1 MSSQKLSF
9 TQFVKA
15 QPEEAYRAFTNASA
29 LREWLCNV
37 ATVVPRPG
45 GRFYLWWNS
54 GYYTCGEY
62 TLAEDGKKVAFSW
75 LGRKEPAATQ
85 VQVTF
90 TPQEGGTL
98 ITLEHS
104 DLGTD
109 DEWPQVIAEMKKGW
123 VNGLENLASV
133 LATGEDFRFVL
144 RPVLGIIPDEF
155 TPEIAQQMG
164 LPVSEGIRLS
174 DTVEGMGAQ
183 AAGLQSDDVIVS
195 MGGIETTDFSSFDKV
210 ISAYRVGDTVEVDF
224 YRGSEQKSVMME
236 LSGRPIPDIL
246 WTTKELANAVAIK
259 YKKIESR
266 LDDFFDGVSEEEA
279 TYKPAHDEWS
289 LKGNIAHFIQG
300 ERGFHT
306 YIDGLVSGYER
317 FADDYGGNED
327 VFIEATIAAYPT
339 LQDMIQ
345 EYKRNKAETLNILAN
360 LPDDFVARKGSYWRL
375 AHDLLQDPY
384 HFDSHMEQ
392 MQVVLEAA
400 RAE

>member
-1 MSSQKLSF
+1 M
-9 TQFVKA
+9 
-15 QPEEAYRAFTNASA
+15 
-29 LREWLCNV
+29 C
-37 ATVVPRPG
+37 
-45 GRFYLWWNS
+45 
-54 GYYTCGEY
+54 
-62 TLAEDGKKVAFSW
+62 
-75 LGRKEPAATQ
+75 
-85 VQVTF
+85 
-90 TPQEGGTL
+90 
-98 ITLEHS
+98 
-104 DLGTD
+104 
-109 DEWPQVIAEMKKGW
+109 
-123 VNGLENLASV
+123 
-133 LATGEDFRFVL
+133 
-144 RPVLGIIPDEF
+144 
-155 TPEIAQQMG
+155 
-164 LPVSEGIRLS
+164 IRDS
-174 DTVEGMGAQ
+174 
-183 AAGLQSDDVIVS
+183 
-195 MGGIETTDFSSFDKV
+195 
-210 ISAYRVGDTVEVDF
+210 
-224 YRGSEQKSVMME
+224 
-236 LSGRPIPDIL
+236 L

>member
-1 MSSQKLSF
+1 MSSQNLSF

-15 QPEEAYRAFTNASA
+15 PPEEAYRAFTNASA

-54 GYYTCGEY
+54 GYYTSGEY

-75 LGRKEPAATQ
+75 QGRGEPAATQ
-85 VQVTF
+85 VEVTF
-90 TPQEGGTL
+90 TPQDAGTL
-98 ITLEHS
+98 VTVEHA

-109 DEWPQVIAEMKKGW
+109 EEWTQIIAEMQKGW
-123 VNGLENLASV
+123 KNSLENLASV
-133 LATGEDFRFVL
+133 LATGEDLRFVL
-144 RPVLGIIPDEF
+144 RPMLGIIPDEF

-174 DTVEGMGAQ
+174 DIVEGMGAQ
-183 AAGLQSDDVIVS
+183 AAGLQADDVIVS

-210 ISAYRVGDTVEVDF
+210 ISAYRAGDTVEVAF

-236 LSGRPIPDIL
+236 LSRRPLPDIP
-246 WTTKELANAVAIK
+246 WSAKELADAVAIK
-259 YKKIESR
+259 YKRIESR
-266 LDDFFDGVSEEEA
+266 LDEFFVGVSEEEA
-279 TYKPAHDEWS
+279 TFKPAPDEWS
-289 LKGNIAHFIQG
+289 LKGILAHFIQG
-300 ERGFHT
+300 ERFWHT
-306 YIDGLVSGYER
+306 RIDELASGYER

-375 AHDLLQDPY
+375 AHDLLQDPF

-392 MQVVLEAA
+392 MQVALAAA
-400 RAE
+400 RAK

>member
-1 MSSQKLSF
+1 MSSQNLSF

-15 QPEEAYRAFTNASA
+15 PPGEAYRAFTNASA

-54 GYYTCGEY
+54 GYYTSGEY

-75 LGRKEPAATQ
+75 LGRKEPTATQ
-85 VQVTF
+85 VEVTF

-98 ITLEHS
+98 ITVEHS
-104 DLGTD
+104 DLGTEE
-109 DEWPQVIAEMKKGW
+109 EWPQIIEEMKKGW
-123 VNGLENLASV
+123 KNGLENLASV
-133 LATGEDFRFVL
+133 LETGEDQRFIL
-144 RPVLGIIPDEF
+144 RPMLGILLDEF

-174 DTVEGMGAQ
+174 GTVEGMGAQ
-183 AAGLQSDDVIVS
+183 AAGFQADDIIIS

-210 ISAYRVGDTVEVDF
+210 ISAYRVGDTVEVAF

-246 WTTKELANAVAIK
+246 WTAKELANAVAIK

-279 TYKPAHDEWS
+279 TYKPAPDEWS
-289 LKGNIAHFIQG
+289 LKGNLAHFIQG

-306 YIDGLVSGYER
+306 YINGLVSGYER

-339 LQDMIQ
+339 LQDMVQ
-345 EYKRNKAETLNILAN
+345 EYIRNKAETLNILAN
-360 LPDDFVARKGSYWRL
+360 LPDEFVARKGSYWRL

-392 MQVVLEAA
+392 MQVVLAAA